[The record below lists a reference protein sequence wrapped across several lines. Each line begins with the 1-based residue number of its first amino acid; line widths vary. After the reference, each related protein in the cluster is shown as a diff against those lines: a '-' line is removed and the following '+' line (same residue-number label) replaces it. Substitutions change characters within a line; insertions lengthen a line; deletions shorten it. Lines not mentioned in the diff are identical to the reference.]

1 MTPAPDAQDKP
12 FRVDEA
18 TIDELHTAIK
28 SGRTT
33 CLAVVQQYIDRVRA
47 YNGVASLLVTED
59 GNPIPAMNGAVRALA
74 PLRFPTETVK
84 ASVVLP
90 DLHKYRGPALEFGRM
105 EATASDPSVPQQY
118 GMVVGKPNAGQVNA
132 LGDAQ
137 HSR

>member
-1 MTPAPDAQDKP
+1 VTPAPDAQDKP

-84 ASVVLP
+84 ASVVLFFVGP
-90 DLHKYRGPALEFGRM
+90 RFTVSLLQSTGGYSSRSGLYRRIVRSGFWVLHDGSGGR
-105 EATASDPSVPQQY
+105 
-118 GMVVGKPNAGQVNA
+118 
-132 LGDAQ
+132 
-137 HSR
+137 